1 MRGSIDPGE
10 KNNIIVVYDDIL
22 FSAPPGPDG
31 AARPLLLSVMMES
44 GWRDAKRVYR
54 PEDPEEDVSRKPC
67 ILWFPGGGWTHVERN
82 FMNGEMAFLARAGYV
97 VVSVSYRTSAQAHLP
112 GQLEDAASALRFLGE
127 HAGEYRIDRSRI
139 GVMGR
144 SAGAY
149 FAVWLGLNEM
159 LPGTGEMP
167 GRDGL
172 PAVRACCDLFGPV
185 DLERLIDYE
194 LSPNAFP
201 KSRVSRPKDS
211 HAGKLLG
218 LNGSEPPEEIRR
230 MAREMSPLHHIT
242 DRMCPLLILHGDND
256 PVVPA
261 EISGDRLYDAVR
273 AAGLENRAEYLTVR
287 HGGHGSREFFQEET
301 RERILDFFGR
311 TMGCEV

>member
-54 PEDPEEDVSRKPC
+54 PEDPEEDMSRKPC

-242 DRMCPLLILHGDND
+242 DRMCP
-256 PVVPA
+256 PA
-261 EISGDRLYDAVR
+261 DFARGQRPGGACGNFRGPAVR
-273 AAGLENRAEYLTVR
+273 CGPGGRAGEPGGISDGPSRGPRIPGILSGRNERTDSGFLRADTGL
-287 HGGHGSREFFQEET
+287 
-301 RERILDFFGR
+301 
-311 TMGCEV
+311 

>member
-22 FSAPPGPDG
+22 FSAPAGADG
-31 AARPLLLSVMMES
+31 APLPLFLSVMTES

-54 PEDPEEDVSRKPC
+54 SEDPAEDVSRKPC

-97 VVSVSYRTSAQAHLP
+97 VVSVSYRTSGQGHLP
-112 GQLEDAASALRFLGE
+112 AQLEDAAAALRFLGE
-127 HAGEYRIDRSRI
+127 NAGKYRIDPSRI
-139 GVMGR
+139 AVMGR

-149 FAVWLGLNEM
+149 LAVWLGLNEM
-159 LPGTGEMP
+159 LPGTGCAP
-167 GRDGL
+167 GQAGL
-172 PAVRACCDLFGPV
+172 PKVRACCDLFGPV
-185 DLERLIDYE
+185 DLEHLIDYE
-194 LSPNAFP
+194 LSPEAFP
-201 KSRVSRPKDS
+201 KSRVSRPEDS

-218 LNGSEPPEEIRR
+218 LAGNETREEVRR

-242 DRMCPLLILHGDND
+242 DRMCPMLILHGDND

-261 EISGDRLYDAVR
+261 EISGERLYQEIE
-273 AAGLENRAEYLTVR
+273 AAGLADRAAYLTVR
-287 HGGHGSREFFQEET
+287 HGGHGSREFFQDET
-301 RERILDFFGR
+301 RNCILDFFGKTLGSR
-311 TMGCEV
+311 A